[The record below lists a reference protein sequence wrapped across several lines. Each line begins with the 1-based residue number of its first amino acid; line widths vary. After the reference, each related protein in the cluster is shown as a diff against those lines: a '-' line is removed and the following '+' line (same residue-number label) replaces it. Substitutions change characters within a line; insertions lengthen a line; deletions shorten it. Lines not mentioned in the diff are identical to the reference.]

1 MKYKFSDKR
10 LTGFL
15 RYVNRV
21 FEFEKFVQRITDKRK
36 RPQIKTDSIFMSL
49 FFCLLL
55 RWGSFN
61 QLKGELKSNALEKFL
76 PGGEKA
82 NCDNSIRYSLAKFDL
97 EKLNQQLVLTNKR
110 LKRNKVL
117 DPLPG
122 FQGLRVISIDGTEYF
137 RSSKIRCNE
146 CLEVSVATK
155 EGKRLDYVHRGVFAQ
170 MISSKVCPFLAF
182 EPILPKD
189 AKKISEVDA
198 PEGHEGHEG
207 ELTVAK
213 RLLARL
219 DASYPKNF
227 YDVISLD
234 AFYPNQPFIKEVRS
248 YGKHL
253 VARVKD
259 ERTTI
264 FKEIEAL
271 SKLTQPQEW
280 KIDAKTTLKTW
291 DIDDLH
297 LSLGSQYTSIPLRG
311 VKAIEATISPENGEI
326 KTETI
331 YLLTTLVGNK
341 SRFFR
346 VSTKTLVRMVH
357 ARWRIENNGYKD
369 LKDNWFFEHNFFH
382 HPIATKAMIL
392 IFLIVYN
399 LFYTFVLRHLK
410 TYRIYDLTIKE
421 VIRELIYSF
430 YSRKYHFS
438 FSRFSYSHRGK
449 GS

>member
-1 MKYKFSDKR
+1 MEYKFSDKR
-10 LTGFL
+10 LTSFL
-15 RYVNRV
+15 RYVNKV
-21 FEFEKFVQRITDKRK
+21 FEFEKFVQRITDKRES
-36 RPQIKTDSIFMSL
+36 PQIKTDSIFMSL
-49 FFCLLL
+49 FFCILL

-61 QLKGELKSNALEKFL
+61 QLKQELKRNALKKFL
-76 PGGEKA
+76 PEGEKA
-82 NCDNSIRYSLAKFDL
+82 NCDNSIRYSLAKFDF
-97 EKLNQQLVLTNKR
+97 EKSNCQLVFITKR

-122 FQGLRVISIDGTEYF
+122 FQGLRVISLDGTEYF
-137 RSSKIRCNE
+137 RSSKIQCND
-146 CLEVSVATK
+146 CIEVLVATK
-155 EGKRLDYVHRGVFAQ
+155 GGKRLDYVHRGVFAQ
-170 MISSKVCPFLAF
+170 MISSAVCPFLAF

-189 AKKISEVDA
+189 AKKINELKA
-198 PEGHEGHEG
+198 CEGHEG

-234 AFYPNQPFIKEVRS
+234 ALYPNQPFIKEVRS

-271 SKLTQPQEW
+271 SKLTQLQEW

-297 LSLGSQYTSIPLRG
+297 ISLGFDIPLRG
-311 VKAIEATISPENGEI
+311 VKAIETTIQKEENGEVKT
-326 KTETI
+326 KTETF
-331 YLLTTLVGNK
+331 YLLTTLVANK
-341 SRFFR
+341 FFK
-346 VSTKTLVRMVH
+346 VSPKTLVRMIH
-357 ARWRIENNGYKD
+357 SKWRIENNGFKD

-382 HPIATKAMIL
+382 HPIATKAIVL

-399 LFYTFVLRHLK
+399 LFYVFLLRHLK
-410 TYRIYDLTIKE
+410 AYRIYGLTWME
-421 VIRELIYSF
+421 VIRELSYSF
-430 YSRKYHFS
+430 YARKYHFS
-438 FSRFSYSHRGK
+438 FNSSFSYSFRG
-449 GS
+449 G

>member
-1 MKYKFSDKR
+1 M
-10 LTGFL
+10 
-15 RYVNRV
+15 VA
-21 FEFEKFVQRITDKRK
+21 EITDERE

-55 RWGSFN
+55 RWGSFH
-61 QLKGELKSNALEKFL
+61 QLKKELKANALKNFL
-76 PGGEKA
+76 PTGDKA
-82 NCDNSIRYSLAKFDL
+82 NCDNSLRYSLAKFEL
-97 EKLNQQLVLTNKR
+97 EKLNEQLVYVTKR

-117 DPLPG
+117 EPVAG
-122 FQGLRVISIDGTEYF
+122 FQGLRVIALDGTEFF
-137 RSSKIRCNE
+137 RSSKIQCDE
-146 CLEVSVATK
+146 CLEFRISTK
-155 EGKRLDYVHRGVFAQ
+155 EGKRLEYAHRGVFAQ
-170 MISSKVCPFLAF
+170 MISALTHPFLAF

-189 AKKISEVDA
+189 AKSKEELNA
-198 PEGHEGHEG
+198 PEGHEGEQ
-207 ELTVAK
+207 TVAK
-213 RLLARL
+213 RLLAKL
-219 DASYPKNF
+219 DELYPKNF
-227 YDVISLD
+227 YDVLSLD
-234 AFYPNQPFIKEVRS
+234 ALHVNLPFIREVRK

-253 VARVKD
+253 VVKVKD

-271 SKLTQPQEW
+271 SKLTEPKEYQ
-280 KIDAKTTLKTW
+280 IDDKTTLKTW